1 MERSEVELAAAPVAA
16 LGVVLRESAVSWRFT
31 KYGSFGIE
39 RTWIL
44 VSDLRRNHCGMGL
57 PDEDAQPALVGGT
70 DRQGYAPVP
79 ALGLRELLLDAE
91 SLLGRLFTQNEN
103 AWNVADKEPAHHVDR
118 RPEVGD
124 AEGEGGSGVARLT
137 SFIT

>member
-1 MERSEVELAAAPVAA
+1 MLSQRS
-16 LGVVLRESAVSWRFT
+16 S
-31 KYGSFGIE
+31 
-39 RTWIL
+39 
-44 VSDLRRNHCGMGL
+44 RR
-57 PDEDAQPALVGGT
+57 A

-91 SLLGRLFTQNEN
+91 SLLGRLFTQDEN
-103 AWNVADKEPAHHVDR
+103 AWNVADEEPAHHVDR

-124 AEGEGGSGVARLT
+124 AEREGGSGVARLT